1 MKIGYPD
8 TKNKPGSP
16 LMNRKPEKAARKA
29 AKAYKKFAEADAEP
43 TKWEKTPGKFDPK
56 NPGETKQTKKAE
68 RKRKAG
74 KRKLDKSR
82 AITKDM
88 SAEDRK
94 KASKSF
100 SKRMSK

>member
-8 TKNKPGSP
+8 TKNKPDSP
-16 LMNRKPEKAARKA
+16 LLNRKIEKSARKA

-43 TKWEKTPGKFDPK
+43 TTFEKSKDGYTSNFKK
-56 NPGETKQTKKAE
+56 TKKAK
-68 RKRKAG
+68 RKEKAG

-94 KASKSF
+94 KAVKSF
-100 SKRMSK
+100 SKRMGYQN